1 MKTIGVT
8 RSITIPPHFSGT
20 SEITVCIELRHHKAS
35 KVSTRAWTY
44 ISINGIANG
53 ERRLQLYEK
62 PVQFAEKAPKTTP
75 CKGWFLTLE
84 VCGEPG
90 LMLELAPG
98 VQD

>member
-1 MKTIGVT
+1 
-8 RSITIPPHFSGT
+8 
-20 SEITVCIELRHHKAS
+20 
-35 KVSTRAWTY
+35 
-44 ISINGIANG
+44 
-53 ERRLQLYEK
+53 LQLYEK